1 MEAFSTHT
9 GIAVPLR
16 RSNVDTDQIIPA
28 VYLKRITRTGFEDG
42 LFAGWRSDP
51 EFVLNQEPFTEGTI
65 LVPGPDFGTGSSREH
80 AVWALQNYGFKVI
93 IGTRFG
99 DIFRSNSGKAGLLV
113 AVITEPDRD
122 RLWAAIDIDPN
133 EPTQVDLNAQTIT
146 RGDLV
151 VSFEIDEYTRYRL
164 LNGLDDISMT
174 LQHDADILAY
184 EATRPGFKP
193 KTLPV
198 RTADTVG

>member
-1 MEAFSTHT
+1 MDAFSTHT

-51 EFVLNQEPFTEGTI
+51 DFVLNREPFTDGTI

-93 IGTRFG
+93 VGTRFG

-113 AVITEPDRD
+113 ALVTEEDRD
-122 RLWAAIDIDPN
+122 RLWDAIEAAPE
-133 EPTQVDLNAQTIT
+133 EPVTVDLPEQTVT

-151 VSFEIDEYTRYRL
+151 IGFEIDEYTKYRL

-174 LQHDADILAY
+174 LQHGDEIGAY

-198 RTADTVG
+198 RTADTVS

>member
-1 MEAFSTHT
+1 MDAFTNHT

-51 EFVLNQEPFTEGTI
+51 EFVLNREPFNGGTI

-113 AVITEPDRD
+113 ALVSEEDRD
-122 RLWAAIDIDPN
+122 RLWEAIDDRPG
-133 EPTQVDLNAQTIT
+133 ELTTVDLPSQVIT
-146 RGDLV
+146 RGDLAIR
-151 VSFEIDEYTRYRL
+151 FEIDEYTKHRL

-174 LQHDADILAY
+174 LQHADEIEAY
-184 EATRPGFKP
+184 ELRRPGFKP

-198 RTADTVG
+198 RTADTVS